1 MKGRH
6 AKGGSGVPGLPS
18 RATSRERDAQTPR
31 EPMEILPHWCL
42 PIALRLKEFVG
53 AMSRTMFKE
62 RKIGEGLISNQPG
75 AGRE

>member
-1 MKGRH
+1 VCP
-6 AKGGSGVPGLPS
+6 ALPR
-18 RATSRERDAQTPR
+18 RATNREGDAQTPR
-31 EPMEILPHWCL
+31 EPMGMGILPRGACGW
-42 PIALRLKEFVG
+42 PRRLKEFVG